1 MTLAWYGLSRASNA
15 AHENQDQ
22 ILVPARTDPA
32 PVFGVFDGIGGH
44 AGGAVASAIAKR
56 EITAFLS
63 DTPADSSCETLR
75 VAMLQANHAIMQHA
89 ALHAG
94 MHRMGTTGC
103 LAKIHANQLQIC
115 SIGDS
120 RVYILHH
127 NELSQISQDHSVV
140 WQMFQR
146 GELTKDELVG
156 HPRSNLITRA
166 LGLEYD
172 LLSQQFIH
180 PFKDDDILL
189 LCTDGLTDVTTDG
202 EIQAHLTTATSLSQC
217 ANALYETARKNGSKD
232 DITIVLASACIP
244 Q

>member
-1 MTLAWYGLSRASNA
+1 MTLSWYGLSRASNA

-22 ILVPARTDPA
+22 ILIPLPAAPA

-44 AGGAVASAIAKR
+44 VGGNIASAIAKR

-63 DTPADSSCETLR
+63 DAPADSSCETLR
-75 VAMLQANHAIMQHA
+75 VAMLQANHAIMQYA
-89 ALHAG
+89 ASHPG
-94 MHRMGTTGC
+94 MHRMGTTAC
-103 LAKIHANQLQIC
+103 LAKIHANQLHAC
-115 SIGDS
+115 NIGDS
-120 RVYILHH
+120 RVYVLHH
-127 NELSQISQDHSVV
+127 NALIQISEDHSVV
-140 WQMFQR
+140 WQMFER

-156 HPRSNLITRA
+156 HPHSNLITRA

-172 LLSQQFIH
+172 LLSDPFMH
-180 PFKDDDILL
+180 PFDDADIML

-202 EIQAHLTTATSLSQC
+202 EIHAHLSAATSLSQC

-232 DITIVLASACIP
+232 DISIVLAAACIP